1 MLKLKRKER
10 VVVSATLALVL
21 YTLSL
26 SIANPVLSSLLASRR
41 VSNTGTV
48 KTIGV
53 GVYWD
58 YECTNAVGG
67 IGWGTLEPGSS
78 KSDTCYV
85 RNEGNSPY
93 VLSLETSNWTPS
105 TASQYLTLSWDYGGQ
120 SINPDEVTQVTFT
133 MSVSADIQ
141 GITDFSLDIVI
152 VGSG

>member
-1 MLKLKRKER
+1 MLEKKEKI
-10 VVVSATLALVL
+10 VAMATIALVA

-26 SIANPVLSSLLASRR
+26 SMLNPVLSALQTSRT
-41 VSNTGTV
+41 VYSQGTI
-48 KTIGV
+48 KAIGV